1 MLDHFN
7 ILDHLNPESIF
18 NVNKLK
24 YMTRNK
30 FRNSVF
36 AQNSQIYHLGKGSK
50 KMWKI
55 HIWVGGWFR
64 SETNYTK
71 KKQKKHAFKIHYRL
85 F

>member
-30 FRNSVF
+30 FRKSVF

-55 HIWVGGWFR
+55 PHLGGWVVQ
-64 SETNYTK
+64 E
-71 KKQKKHAFKIHYRL
+71 
-85 F
+85 